1 MKMLHRI
8 RCIRM
13 FYVRSNEH
21 SCFRINLIYLV
32 IINENRQFQ
41 RCIFQLYILEQD
53 RDQTFDNRLNL
64 QVVVCLLHFLQV
76 YVLW

>member
-1 MKMLHRI
+1 MKILHRI
-8 RCIRM
+8 RVYAC
-13 FYVRSNEH
+13 FTYSNEH
-21 SCFRINLIYLV
+21 SYSRINLIYLV
-32 IINENRQFQ
+32 IINENKQFQ
-41 RCIFQLYILEQD
+41 RCIFQLCILEQH